1 MSGLR
6 RGLQLT
12 LGVIWLLDA
21 ALQYQPYM
29 FSRAF
34 ATQTLAPTA
43 QGNPVPIAASI
54 TWSAGLIA
62 DHPVVTNAVFA
73 TVQLL
78 LALGLFWRRTV
89 TSALAASVVWSV
101 AVWWFGEGFGGVLT
115 GGANP
120 LTGAPGAAILYAL
133 AAVLLWPG
141 PRDQPEPAPG
151 PRSVAA
157 ASPLGDTVARLLWL
171 VLWGSL
177 AYLALQPATRA
188 ANGPHDA
195 ITGLASGEPGWLASL
210 DYTLASSLANTG
222 QIFAVVSA
230 VVLAII
236 AVGVFTPPPLARA
249 TLILAILV
257 ATAYW
262 VIGENF
268 GGLFTGQGTD
278 PNSGPLLILL
288 AATYWPYR
296 TRTRRQPE
304 GTPALAGAHPGSSSP
319 QASGT

>member
-1 MSGLR
+1 MSALR
-6 RGLQLT
+6 RRLQLT

-43 QGNPVPIAASI
+43 QGNPAPVAGSI

-62 DHPVVTNAVFA
+62 DHIVVANAVFA

-89 TSALAASVVWSV
+89 PAALAASVVWSV
-101 AVWWFGEGFGGVLT
+101 AVWWFGEGLGGVLT

-120 LTGAPGAAILYAL
+120 LTGAPGAVILYAL
-133 AAVLLWPG
+133 AAVLLWPRA
-141 PRDQPEPAPG
+141 RDQQELPAH

-177 AYLALQPATRA
+177 AYFAVLPANRA
-188 ANGPHDA
+188 ANGPHDTVA
-195 ITGLASGEPGWLASL
+195 GLASGEPGWLASL
-210 DYTLASSLANTG
+210 DHTIASALAGAGQTLAV
-222 QIFAVVSA
+222 ISA
-230 VVLAII
+230 VVLALI
-236 AVGVFTPPPLARA
+236 ALGIFAPPPLARA
-249 TLILAILV
+249 TLILAMLV
-257 ATAYW
+257 AAAYW
-262 VIGENF
+262 VVGENF
-268 GGLFTGQGTD
+268 GGILTGQATD
-278 PNSGPLLILL
+278 PDSGPLLVLL
-288 AATYWPYR
+288 AAAYWPHSPR
-296 TRTRRQPE
+296 THPPVEHTPTLASAQP
-304 GTPALAGAHPGSSSP
+304 GA
-319 QASGT
+319 